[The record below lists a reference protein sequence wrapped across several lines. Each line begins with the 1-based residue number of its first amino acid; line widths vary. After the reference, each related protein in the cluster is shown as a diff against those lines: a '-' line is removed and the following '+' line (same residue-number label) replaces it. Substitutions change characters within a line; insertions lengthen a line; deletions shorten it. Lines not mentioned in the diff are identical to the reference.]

1 MLAGLLEDGV
11 ISSLPTFRFK
21 DVRVRRSGAMRQ
33 LRELF
38 PITKEYTFLNCA
50 AVSPMALPVKE
61 AIEKCADDQSER
73 DTAAYIEEWHACEA
87 RVREKLA
94 RLTGGSAEEI
104 ALLGNTSDGLATVA
118 SGLKWNDGD
127 SVVICNLEFPAN
139 VYPWLNLQDR
149 HGVRVQIVP
158 ARDGRVLPEDLFAAA
173 DERTRVIAVSYV
185 QWTTGLRM
193 DLESIGRFCKERG
206 IYFVVDAIQ
215 GLGALEFDVVRFKV
229 DFLSTGSYKYL
240 LGPPGVGCFYCRKE
254 LLTDVWPSRVG
265 HRNVVDGMNLDYK
278 LNLWPSAK
286 RFEAGAM
293 NYLGLHGLDASLDI
307 IEKAGLENIER
318 HVLRLTDLLI
328 ERLQEKGYRVISSL
342 LPRERSG
349 IVSFAH
355 LGHDSEELLR
365 RLSEAKVVVSL
376 RDGAIR
382 ASAHLYNN
390 EEDIERLVEALPQ

>member
-1 MLAGLLEDGV
+1 MKE
-11 ISSLPTFRFK
+11 
-21 DVRVRRSGAMRQ
+21 

-50 AVSPMALPVKE
+50 AVSPLALPVKE
-61 AIEKCADDQSER
+61 AIEKSVRDQCER
-73 DTAAYIEEWHACEA
+73 GTWAYIEEWHECEE
-87 RVREKLA
+87 RVRQKLA
-94 RLTGGSAEEI
+94 RLIGGSAEEI

-127 SVVICNLEFPAN
+127 SVVTCNQEFPAN
-139 VYPWLNLQDR
+139 VYPWLNLQD
-149 HGVRVQIVP
+149 HYGVRVQIVP
-158 ARDGRVLPEDLFAAA
+158 ARDGRVLAEDIFAAA
-173 DERTRVIAVSYV
+173 DESTRVIAVSYV

-215 GLGALEFDVVRFKV
+215 GLGALPFYVGRFGV
-229 DFLSTGSYKYL
+229 DFMSAGSYKYL
-240 LGPPGVGCFYCRKE
+240 LGPIGVGCFYCRKE
-254 LLTDVWPSRVG
+254 LLGDVWPSRVG
-265 HRNVVDGMNLDYK
+265 HRNVVDDMSLEYK

-328 ERLQEKGYRVISSL
+328 QKLREKRYRVVSSTR
-342 LPRERSG
+342 PEERSG
-349 IVSFAH
+349 IVAFAH
-355 LGHDSEELLR
+355 PSHASEELLQT
-365 RLSEAKVVVSL
+365 LSEAKVVVSL
-376 RDGAIR
+376 REGAIR

-390 EEDIERLVEALPQ
+390 EEDIERLVEALPR